1 LQAWQRTT
9 TLGRVTF
16 RRLFGGDVDPQLKPV
31 LASVGLGAL
40 GQFAFFAFFAI
51 WALTV
56 RHAEATAVGLAY
68 TASAL
73 GAVAGSLIGGR
84 VSDRVGRQPVIVAA
98 SIVQTA
104 TPGILLV
111 PDLPIT
117 LAYGVLVV
125 MGFIQPVRG
134 TSQRAL
140 LADLIADDH
149 REEAYGAFRVVLNA
163 GATLGPLAGAALVSW
178 RWDALFA
185 AIVCAYALS
194 LVAALRLP
202 ASARRAGPAGAAPSL
217 APLVRDTALLVV
229 FAATIGGWFAYSAF
243 ELLAPVAL
251 TQSHGLAPATWG
263 VLFAM
268 NPVVIVALQLRVTRW
283 TAAVPRGRK
292 LAVAVCLMASPYLAL
307 EVSAA
312 LAVVVAVLLAVVLG
326 EMLWAPASEAL
337 VANMAPPGLRGVYLG
352 TANAAS
358 WTGMALAPALG
369 LQARAAF
376 GDAGM
381 WLVVLAVG
389 VGGAAAYLVACRRV
403 EAPLQESG
411 RDRSSL
417 RYRDAADRG
426 DAPGDRVGGGRGR
439 AEARGPD
446 GQPAGAPGR

>member
-1 LQAWQRTT
+1 M
-9 TLGRVTF
+9 F
-16 RRLFGGDVDPQLKPV
+16 RKLFGGEVDAALKPV
-31 LASVGLGAL
+31 LASVGFGAL
-40 GQFAFFAFFAI
+40 GQFAFFAFFAV

-56 RHAEATAVGLAY
+56 RNAEPTRVGLAY
-68 TASAL
+68 TCAAL
-73 GAVAGSLIGGR
+73 AAVAGSLIGGR
-84 VSDRVGRQPVIVAA
+84 LSDRVGRQPVIVAA
-98 SIVQTA
+98 SVVQTL
-104 TPGILLV
+104 TPAVLLV
-111 PDLPIT
+111 PDLAAG
-117 LAYGVLVV
+117 LAYAVLVV

-140 LADLIADDH
+140 LADLVADDR

-163 GATLGPLAGAALVSW
+163 GATLGPLAGAALVTW

-185 AIVCAYALS
+185 GIVAAYALS

-202 ASARRAGPAGAAPSL
+202 ESARRQAVGATPSL
-217 APLVRDTALLVV
+217 APLLRDGALLVV

-251 TQSHGLAPATWG
+251 TQTHGLAPATWG

-283 TAAVPRGRK
+283 TARVPRGPK
-292 LAVAVCLMASPYLAL
+292 LAAAVLLMASPYLAL
-307 EVSAA
+307 EMSAA
-312 LAVVVAVLLAVVLG
+312 VAVVVAVLLVVVVG

-358 WTGMALAPALG
+358 WLGMAIAPAAG

-381 WLVVLAVG
+381 WMLVLAVG
-389 VGGAAAYLVACRRV
+389 VAGAALYLVAGRRV
-403 EAPLQESG
+403 EAALQESG
-411 RDRSSL
+411 RDRSPL
-417 RYRDAADRG
+417 GHRDAADARDARG
-426 DAPGDRVGGGRGR
+426 DRLRRGRRR
-439 AEARGPD
+439 AEARGSD
-446 GQPAGAPGR
+446 GQPARAPSR

>member
-1 LQAWQRTT
+1 
-9 TLGRVTF
+9 VTF
-16 RRLFGGDVDPQLKPV
+16 RRLFGGDVDPRLKPV
-31 LASVGLGAL
+31 LASVGFGAL

-56 RHAEATAVGLAY
+56 RHAEATEVGLGY

-73 GAVAGSLIGGR
+73 AAVAGSLVGGR
-84 VSDRVGRQPVIVAA
+84 VSDRIGRQPVIVAA

-104 TPGILLV
+104 TPALLLV
-111 PDLPIT
+111 PHVPVT
-117 LAYGVLVV
+117 AAYGVLLV

-140 LADLIADDH
+140 LADLIADDR

-163 GATLGPLAGAALVSW
+163 GATLGPLAGAALVTW
-178 RWDALFA
+178 RWNALFV
-185 AIVCAYALS
+185 AIVGAYALS

-202 ASARRAGPAGAAPSL
+202 ESARRAVPAAASASL
-217 APLVRDTALLVV
+217 APLVRDSALVVV

-243 ELLAPVAL
+243 ELLAPIAL

-292 LAVAVCLMASPYLAL
+292 LAIAVCLMASPYLAL
-307 EVSAA
+307 EVTAA
-312 LAVVVAVLLAVVLG
+312 LGVVVAVLLVVVLG

-369 LQARAAF
+369 LQARAAL
-376 GDAGM
+376 GDVGM
-381 WLVVLAVG
+381 WVVVLAVG
-389 VGGAAAYLVACRRV
+389 IAGAVAYLVACRRV

-411 RDRSSL
+411 RDRASL
-417 RYRDAADRG
+417 RHPDSADAGHAR
-426 DAPGDRVGGGRGR
+426 GDRVGPGRRR
-439 AEARGPD
+439 AEAGGPD
-446 GQPAGAPGR
+446 GQPARAPSR

>member
-1 LQAWQRTT
+1 M
-9 TLGRVTF
+9 TF
-16 RRLFGGDVDPQLKPV
+16 RRLFGGDVDPALKPV
-31 LASVGLGAL
+31 LASVGFGAL
-40 GQFAFFAFFAI
+40 GQFAFFAFFGI

-56 RHAEATAVGLAY
+56 RGAEATEVGLAY
-68 TASAL
+68 TCSAL
-73 GAVAGSLIGGR
+73 TAVVGSLLGGR
-84 VSDRVGRQPVIVAA
+84 VSDRIGRQPVIVAA
-98 SIVQTA
+98 SIVQTV
-104 TPGILLV
+104 TPAVLL
-111 PDLPIT
+111 LPG
-117 LAYGVLVV
+117 LAVQAAYGVLLV

-134 TSQRAL
+134 TAQRAL
-140 LADLIADDH
+140 LADLVADEG

-163 GATLGPLAGAALVSW
+163 GATLGPLAGAGLVTW
-178 RWDALFA
+178 RWNALFV
-185 AIVCAYALS
+185 AIVGAYALS
-194 LVAALRLP
+194 LAAALRLP
-202 ASARRAGPAGAAPSL
+202 ASARHAATAGPSPSL
-217 APLVRDTALLVV
+217 TLLLRDGALLAV
-229 FAATIGGWFAYSAF
+229 FTATVGGWFAYSAF

-251 TQSHGLAPATWG
+251 TQSHGVAPATWG

-268 NPVVIVALQLRVTRW
+268 NPIVIVALQLRVTRW

-292 LAVAVCLMASPYLAL
+292 LAVAVVLMASPYLAL

-312 LAVVVAVLLAVVLG
+312 VAVVVAVLLVVVLG

-381 WLVVLAVG
+381 WVLVLAVG
-389 VGGAAAYLVACRRV
+389 ITGAMLYLVACRRV

-417 RYRDAADRG
+417 GHRDTADARDARG
-426 DAPGDRVGGGRGR
+426 DRLRGGRGR
-439 AEARGPD
+439 AEAGGPD
-446 GQPAGAPGR
+446 RQPARAESG